1 MSQEVEM
8 AVQEKSWEYTR
19 KKKITPLPQP
29 DTTNNHISSVTSQRK
44 IYRDCVS

>member
-19 KKKITPLPQP
+19 KKYYTPAP
-29 DTTNNHISSVTSQRK
+29 TWYYK
-44 IYRDCVS
+44 